1 MAYGTVWKA
10 GALALGLVVAGSLTA
25 LTSVGCGG
33 GGASGGGDKSKSP
46 DGVRSTVIEHE
57 ACSESGKVEAIDV
70 NNDGKPDIKKV
81 FDGATEK
88 CRITDLNRDGHPDL
102 FEYFDKSGQLRRRE
116 FDFDDNGVVNQID
129 TYEGGKLVR
138 REIDTTNQGRI
149 DTWDTFD
156 PATGKLVKRERDTTG
171 DGRIDQWWTYE
182 GDHVTIAMDRNG
194 DGLPDPDA
202 TVVLG
207 PDGKPMT
214 LTDAGAPAAPVSAAD
229 AAPPPPPPPA
239 APAASGEPSS
249 PLVISDAGVPGKP
262 QRGGAKR

>member
-10 GALALGLVVAGSLTA
+10 SAIALGLVVA
-25 LTSVGCGG
+25 CGG
-33 GGASGGGDKSKSP
+33 GSSSGGDKSKSP
-46 DGVRSTVIEHE
+46 EGVRSTVIEHE
-57 ACSESGKVEAIDV
+57 TCDESGHRVEAIDV
-70 NNDGKPDIKKV
+70 NNDGKPDIKKMY
-81 FDGATEK
+81 DGSTEV

-129 TYEGGKLVR
+129 TFEGGKLVR
-138 REIDTTNQGRI
+138 RETDTTNQGRI

-156 PATGKLVKRERDTTG
+156 PSSGKLVKRERDTTS

-202 TVVLG
+202 TMVLG
-207 PDGKPMT
+207 ADGKPVT
-214 LTDAGAPAAPVSAAD
+214 LTDAGAAPMAAGSTDAGAAP
-229 AAPPPPPPPA
+229 PPPPPPPA
-239 APAASGEPSS
+239 APGGEPSS
-249 PLVISDAGVPGKP
+249 PLAISDAGVPGKP